1 MLDINLFRVEKGGNP
16 ELIRESQRRRFAN
29 VELVDE
35 VIAIDKQWRQRK
47 NLYLFLSTKS
57 LVWIYLCFLNLGFG
71 FFFFFFLGCSSI
83 RSGESSQGLQ
93 QDQQA
98 SRSAS
103 NCESFDILSFV
114 SGFWIILFFIL
125 GSTSF
130 LALRCL

>member
-71 FFFFFFLGCSSI
+71 FFFFLGCSSI

-114 SGFWIILFFIL
+114 SGFRIILFFFIL

>member
-47 NLYLFLSTKS
+47 NLYLFLSTNLWFGS
-57 LVWIYLCFLNLGFG
+57 ISVFWIWVLV
-71 FFFFFFLGCSSI
+71 FFFFWVAVQFDLENLRKDFNKINKQVAQLRIVSLLIFFLSFRVF
-83 RSGESSQGLQ
+83 RSY
-93 QDQQA
+93 
-98 SRSAS
+98 
-103 NCESFDILSFV
+103 
-114 SGFWIILFFIL
+114 FFIL

>member
-71 FFFFFFLGCSSI
+71 FCWVVV
-83 RSGESSQGLQ
+83 Q
-93 QDQQA
+93 
-98 SRSAS
+98 
-103 NCESFDILSFV
+103 FDLENLRKDFNKINKQVAQLRIVSLLIFYLSFRV
-114 SGFWIILFFIL
+114 FGSYFFFFIL

>member
-71 FFFFFFLGCSSI
+71 FFFFLGCSSI

-114 SGFWIILFFIL
+114 SGFRIIFFFIL

>member
-71 FFFFFFLGCSSI
+71 FFFFFWVTV
-83 RSGESSQGLQ
+83 Q
-93 QDQQA
+93 
-98 SRSAS
+98 
-103 NCESFDILSFV
+103 FDLENLRKDFNKINKQVAQLRIVSLLIFYLSFRV
-114 SGFWIILFFIL
+114 FGSYFFL
-125 GSTSF
+125 Y
-130 LALRCL
+130 

>member
-47 NLYLFLSTKS
+47 NLYLFLSLPNLWFGS
-57 LVWIYLCFLNLGFG
+57 ISVFWIWVLV
-71 FFFFFFLGCSSI
+71 FLGCSSI

-103 NCESFDILSFV
+103 NCESFDILSLV
-114 SGFWIILFFIL
+114 SGFRIVLFFIL